1 MTKKIVEL
9 VQEKDFIT
17 LKSILEEKVAY
28 KIKEKIDAKKEE
40 FKEKAKSLYG
50 RKPLTETDHVFSE
63 KLYAKLNSNGYKNMG
78 GVIPLGKDY
87 KVMVDVTGNDVEVQV
102 LKGKSAV
109 SAKSIF
115 FDTTPIVK
123 GLEHA
128 VAFVSQVIK
137 EVVLPDIH
145 KADEKKEK

>member
-1 MTKKIVEL
+1 LGGKEMLEAAGL
-9 VQEKDFIT
+9 ACRSSQLQLLGIT
-17 LKSILEEKVAY
+17 LLTSQRSADN
-28 KIKEKIDAKKEE
+28 KE
-40 FKEKAKSLYG
+40 FG
-50 RKPLTETDHVFSE
+50 FPQ
-63 KLYAKLNSNGYKNMG
+63 
-78 GVIPLGKDY
+78 KDSDLVV
-87 KVMVDVTGNDVEVQV
+87 KV

>member
-50 RKPLTETDHVFSE
+50 RKPLTET
-63 KLYAKLNSNGYKNMG
+63 
-78 GVIPLGKDY
+78 IW
-87 KVMVDVTGNDVEVQV
+87 
-102 LKGKSAV
+102 
-109 SAKSIF
+109 
-115 FDTTPIVK
+115 
-123 GLEHA
+123 
-128 VAFVSQVIK
+128 
-137 EVVLPDIH
+137 VVLYH
-145 KADEKKEK
+145 LEKITKLW